1 MIKKMDTLTTGELE
15 EILDIWLTANYDAHP
30 FIPDSYWQENLAFVR
45 EQLPLAELYIY
56 REQNKIL
63 GFLGVTDS
71 YIAGIFVRSDY
82 RKQGIGK
89 KLLDTVKQTHDT
101 LNLSVYEKNSNA
113 LTFYDKHGFQKSSES
128 IDETGECEYHLIW
141 KK

>member
-113 LTFYDKHGFQKSSES
+113 LTFYDKHGFQKSNES
-128 IDETGECEYHLIW
+128 IDETGEREYHLIW

>member
-1 MIKKMDTLTTGELE
+1 MIKKMDTLTTSELE

-63 GFLGVTDS
+63 GFLGITDS

-89 KLLDTVKQTHDT
+89 KLLDEVKQTHDT
-101 LNLSVYEKNSNA
+101 LSLSVYAKNSNA

-128 IDETGECEYHLIW
+128 IDETGEREYHLIW